1 MRLLLFAALLLAA
14 PGLIEVQAAQPV
26 DRIELA
32 EAIDQALA
40 SGSRIAIAH
49 AAADGARA
57 AAGTMSSTYLP
68 RVSASGSLLRSE
80 HGMTVTPIREPGVFP
95 ELDRTI
101 YDLSLEVA
109 WPVFDFGR
117 GRAAREAARAA
128 ALAAD
133 IRYDLARMETT
144 EAVTVLYLRIAQ
156 LRERLKV
163 EHQRI
168 EALRRQQK
176 DFSLLHSAGR
186 VSRADVLRISEAV
199 LSAETGATSTMNQLE
214 TALAMLTV
222 EISATSPL
230 RIDHIPPMQIPA
242 APPPQVD
249 VDLGTVPQVAVAEAQ
264 ADGARAGAR
273 EAGRS
278 LLPAAEVFA
287 GERLRSGSEL
297 PFDSDLSGGI
307 RVRIPLFDGSL
318 HTRRQVRRAEVTE
331 REAASSRA
339 AREVRVAIDDLIR
352 TIQEDRAR
360 AEALALRGEYMEEVY
375 YADRAAFEEGRLTL
389 SDLLASEERL
399 AAVRVEEV
407 EVRAAGLIH
416 HLQLQVLTGTLTR
429 ETAVLL
435 VEGRS

>member
-1 MRLLLFAALLLAA
+1 MNVLFFAVLILAA
-14 PGLIEVQAAQPV
+14 PGQNGGQAAQGT
-26 DRIELA
+26 DGIDLA
-32 EAIDQALA
+32 EAIDRAMA
-40 SGSRIAIAH
+40 SGSRTAIAH

-57 AAGTMSSTYLP
+57 AAGTMSSAYLP
-68 RVSASGSLLRSE
+68 RVSASGNLLRSE

-117 GRAAREAARAA
+117 GRAARKAARAA

-144 EAVTVLYLRIAQ
+144 ESVTVLYLRIAQ
-156 LRERLKV
+156 LRERLTL

-176 DFSLLHSAGR
+176 DVSLIYSAGR

-199 LSAETGATSTMNQLE
+199 LSAETAAASTVNQLE

-222 EISATSPL
+222 EISASSPL
-230 RIDHIPPMQIPA
+230 RIDQIPPIQIPV
-242 APPPQVD
+242 APPAEVYVD
-249 VDLGTVPQVAVAEAQ
+249 VRTVPLVAVAEAQ
-264 ADGARAGAR
+264 VDGARAGAR
-273 EAGRS
+273 EASRS

-297 PFDSDLSGGI
+297 DFDSDLSGGI

-331 REAASSRA
+331 REAALSRA
-339 AREVRVAIDDLIR
+339 TREVRVAIDDLAR
-352 TIQEDRAR
+352 TIQEARAR
-360 AEALALRGEYMEEVY
+360 ADALALRGEYLEEAY
-375 YADRAAFEEGRLTL
+375 RADRAAFEEGRLTL

-407 EVRAAGLIH
+407 GVRAAGLIH

-429 ETAVLL
+429 ETAVQLIQ
-435 VEGRS
+435 GPS